1 MIFIEKIAI
10 GKEKKK
16 KQTVRWR
23 VRFINIVTDKI
34 NPMVKFVRE
43 YADGK
48 ILLVYT
54 DDITEGITMEF
65 KKKNHMVTWN
75 FYW

>member
-1 MIFIEKIAI
+1 MEK
-10 GKEKKK
+10 KEKK
-16 KQTVRWR
+16 KQTVRWH
-23 VRFINIVTDKI
+23 VRFIDIVTDEI
-34 NPMVKFVRE
+34 NPMVKFIRE

-54 DDITEGITMEF
+54 DNITEGITVGF
-65 KKKNHMVTWN
+65 KKENRMVTWN

>member
-1 MIFIEKIAI
+1 MR
-10 GKEKKK
+10 KERKK
-16 KQTVRWR
+16 KQTVQWH
-23 VRFINIVTDKI
+23 VRFIDIVTDEI
-34 NPMVKFVRE
+34 NSMVKFIRE

-54 DDITEGITMEF
+54 DDITEGITVRF
-65 KKKNHMVTWN
+65 KKKNRMVTWN